1 MLPEGFLRRL
11 SLQHLPFKLLPH
23 SADLLSAIQKTPMK
37 ILIVD
42 DSRFLRVANERALV
56 KAGYEVI
63 TAADGDEGLRLAIEQ
78 KPDLVVLDMLLPKLS
93 GPEVLRALRK
103 KPETAFMPVMVLT
116 SLPQTNEQTL
126 LKEGATSYFAKS
138 GLMVD
143 QGPGM
148 FVETVEKLLT
158 KVKAGAASG

>member
-1 MLPEGFLRRL
+1 
-11 SLQHLPFKLLPH
+11 
-23 SADLLSAIQKTPMK
+23 MK

-56 KAGYEVI
+56 RAGYEVI
-63 TAADGDEGLRLAIEQ
+63 TAADGEEGLRLAQEQ

-103 KPETAFMPVMVLT
+103 SPETASIPVMVLT
-116 SLPQTNEQTL
+116 SLPQTNEQKL
-126 LKEGATSYFAKS
+126 VKEGATSYFAKS

-148 FVETVEKLLT
+148 FVETVEKLLR
-158 KVKAGAASG
+158 KVKAEAVSG

>member
-1 MLPEGFLRRL
+1 
-11 SLQHLPFKLLPH
+11 
-23 SADLLSAIQKTPMK
+23 MK

-42 DSRFLRVANERALV
+42 DSRFLRIANERALV

-63 TAADGDEGLRLAIEQ
+63 SAADGEDGLRLAQEQ
-78 KPDLVVLDMLLPKLS
+78 KPDLVVLDMMLPRLS

-103 KPETAFMPVMVLT
+103 NAETACTPVMVLT
-116 SLPQTNEQTL
+116 SLPQSNEQKL
-126 LKEGATSYFAKS
+126 IGEGATSYFAKS

-143 QGPGM
+143 QGTNM
-148 FVETVEKLLT
+148 FVEAVERMLL

>member
-1 MLPEGFLRRL
+1 
-11 SLQHLPFKLLPH
+11 
-23 SADLLSAIQKTPMK
+23 MK

-56 KAGYEVI
+56 RAGYAVI
-63 TAADGDEGLRLAIEQ
+63 TAADGEEGLRLAQEQ

-103 KPETAFMPVMVLT
+103 SPETASIPVMVLT
-116 SLPQTNEQTL
+116 SLPQTNEQKL
-126 LKEGATSYFAKS
+126 VKEGATSYFAKS

-148 FVETVEKLLT
+148 FVETVEKLLR
-158 KVKAGAASG
+158 KVKAEAVSG